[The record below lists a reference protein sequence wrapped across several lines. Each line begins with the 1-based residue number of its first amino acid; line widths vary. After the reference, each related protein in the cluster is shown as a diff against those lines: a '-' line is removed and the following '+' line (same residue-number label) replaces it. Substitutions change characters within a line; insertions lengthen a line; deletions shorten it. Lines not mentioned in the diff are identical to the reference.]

1 MRGIK
6 SVLFVSTLFTLA
18 ACGGGRNDPP
28 RAGASVEDTS
38 AAPTADAGTPTKD
51 TVADTG
57 SGEVRMRPHDGP
69 MVPSRSDSVDKTA
82 GSP

>member
-1 MRGIK
+1 MKRSSMALLG
-6 SVLFVSTLFTLA
+6 VLILLA
-18 ACGGGRNDPP
+18 ACGSGRNDTP

>member
-1 MRGIK
+1 MRSVMSSPSSPQYRAK
-6 SVLFVSTLFTLA
+6 SFL
-18 ACGGGRNDPP
+18 
-28 RAGASVEDTS
+28 
-38 AAPTADAGTPTKD
+38 K
-51 TVADTG
+51 VADTG